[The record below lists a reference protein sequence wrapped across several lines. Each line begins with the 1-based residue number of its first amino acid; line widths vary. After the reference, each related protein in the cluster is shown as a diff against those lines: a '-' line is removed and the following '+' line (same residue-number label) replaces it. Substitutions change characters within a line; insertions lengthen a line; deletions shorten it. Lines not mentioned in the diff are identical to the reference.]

1 MQAYRTFLKGG
12 LERYFDIQED
22 YKLGNHNFD
31 LFASFNQRNAKYM
44 LLKDIE
50 VYAFQNNEYILH
62 RKLDH
67 TFDNNDL
74 EWLKR
79 FLDNNLDQIVSCD
92 KEHMS
97 SVVTF
102 IFESTMPNEKIQK
115 QLSKFK
121 YYKSFSFGLK
131 GWVNVKVMLV
141 DPISNGG
148 ITNKLAKGD
157 LKRFLES

>member
-22 YKLGNHNFD
+22 YELGNHNFD
-31 LFASFNQRNAKYM
+31 LYASFNQRNAKYM

-50 VYAFQNNEYILH
+50 VYAFQNNEYVFH
-62 RKLDH
+62 KKLDH
-67 TFDNNDL
+67 TFDSRDL
-74 EWLKR
+74 EWLKS
-79 FLDNNLDQIVSCD
+79 FLDYNLNDIVVYD

-97 SVVTF
+97 SVVTL
-102 IFESTMPNEKIQK
+102 IFESKMPDEKIQK

-121 YYKSFSFGLK
+121 YYRSFSFGLK

-141 DPISNGG
+141 DPNSNKG
-148 ITNKLAKGD
+148 ITNKLGKKD
-157 LKRFLES
+157 LERFLVS